1 MYLLKILSFLIH
13 LQYYATEIYV
23 DERLSSA
30 LSNKVDIDDL
40 SGLISG
46 QIDNQ
51 IQNQTSSLI
60 EAIDEKWPSMV
71 SMVNAEAKDL
81 IDSRWPFIKDGLLK
95 DV

>member
-1 MYLLKILSFLIH
+1 MLGKKGDDRSIKYSLYQRAINYLG
-13 LQYYATEIYV
+13 
-23 DERLSSA
+23 ERFKL
-30 LSNKVDIDDL
+30 
-40 SGLISG
+40 
-46 QIDNQ
+46 
-51 IQNQTSSLI
+51 SLI